1 MLYLA
6 KKYKLYIIED
16 SAEQL
21 GQTYYGKPIGSLG
34 DISTFSFFAN
44 KHITTGE
51 GGMISTNNSKL
62 NEKFRI
68 LRNLSFDPKN
78 QKFIHDTLGW
88 NYRMTSLQATI
99 GKVQLKNLINL

>member
-1 MLYLA
+1 
-6 KKYKLYIIED
+6 
-16 SAEQL
+16 
-21 GQTYYGKPIGSLG
+21 
-34 DISTFSFFAN
+34 
-44 KHITTGE
+44 
-51 GGMISTNNSKL
+51 MISTNNSKL

-99 GKVQLKNLINL
+99 GKVQLKKLNKFIKIKRYIGIFTITLLRI